1 MASSRGLLVI
11 NHVMDDSD
19 PFLSHQS
26 EVVRLLASRFPVITV
41 ITGRVGQHSVP
52 SNVRV
57 ICTDWVPGR
66 RIGNALSF
74 LRVAL
79 PVIFSSRHQVVF
91 SHMADLQAAL
101 IAPFAK
107 LTDKKH
113 YLWYA
118 HTHKSLYLSWASI
131 WVNGI
136 ISSTQGSSP
145 IHGKK
150 VSLIGQS
157 VNPNMFPQ
165 RVPGKVGMDRLIH
178 VGRLDRSKNIHLL
191 IDSTLEIRKVNPAS
205 TLTLVGSSA
214 NTESSSYFAELN
226 RKYELEIKSGV
237 VSFVPSMPR
246 SLLPGVLSTYDVFIH
261 GYLGSLDKTLVEATY
276 SGMPVITLNPEYVAV
291 FGTWSSTRNPDLYQE
306 YAALHAKAP
315 SEITEE
321 LNRRWGIANTSHSS
335 TQWIQKLSEILQ
347 SGLNSTVESR
357 TEGSK

>member
-26 EVVRLLASRFPVITV
+26 EVVRLLASRFPTITV

-57 ICTDWVPGR
+57 ISTDWVPGR
-66 RIGNALSF
+66 SIRNTLSF
-74 LRVAL
+74 LRITL
-79 PVIFSSRHQVVF
+79 PVVFSSRHKVVF

-107 LTDKKH
+107 LTNKKH
-113 YLWYA
+113 FLWYA
-118 HTHKSLYLSWASI
+118 HSHKSLYLSWASI

-145 IHGKK
+145 IQGKK

-157 VNPNMFPQ
+157 VNPDMFPQ
-165 RVPGKVGMDRLIH
+165 RVPGKVRMDRLIH

-191 IDSTLEIRKVNPAS
+191 IDSTLEIRKLDPTT

-226 RKYELEIKSGV
+226 RKYESEIKSGV
-237 VSFVPSMPR
+237 ISFVPSMPR
-246 SLLPGVLSTYDVFIH
+246 SLLPSVLSTYDVFIH
-261 GYLGSLDKTLVEATY
+261 GYRGSLDKTLVEATF
-276 SGMPVITLNPEYVAV
+276 SGMPVITLNPEYIAI
-291 FGTWSSTRNPDLYQE
+291 FGTWSNANNPDLYRE
-306 YAALHAKAP
+306 YVALHAKAP
-315 SEITEE
+315 NEITEE
-321 LNRRWGIANTSHSS
+321 LHRRWGIANTSHSS
-335 TQWIQKLSEILQ
+335 AQWSQKLSEILE
-347 SGLNSTVESR
+347 SDLKSRVEFR
-357 TEGSK
+357 TEGLH

>member
-26 EVVRLLASRFPVITV
+26 EVVRLLASRFPTITV

-57 ICTDWVPGR
+57 VCTDWVPGR
-66 RIGNALSF
+66 RIRNTLSF
-74 LRVAL
+74 LRITL
-79 PVIFSSRHQVVF
+79 PVVFSSRHKEVF

-107 LTDKKH
+107 LTNKKH
-113 YLWYA
+113 FLWYA
-118 HTHKSLYLSWASI
+118 HSHKSLYLSWASI

-145 IHGKK
+145 IQGKK

-157 VNPNMFPQ
+157 VNPDMFPQ
-165 RVPGKVGMDRLIH
+165 RVPGKVRMDRLIH

-191 IDSTLEIRKVNPAS
+191 IDSTLEIRKLDPTT

-226 RKYELEIKSGV
+226 RKYESEIKSGV
-237 VSFVPSMPR
+237 ISFVPSMPR
-246 SLLPGVLSTYDVFIH
+246 SLLPSVLSTYDVFIH
-261 GYLGSLDKTLVEATY
+261 GYRGSLDKTLVEATF
-276 SGMPVITLNPEYVAV
+276 SGMPVITLNPEYIAI
-291 FGTWSSTRNPDLYQE
+291 FGTWSNANNPDLYRE
-306 YAALHAKAP
+306 YVALHAKAP
-315 SEITEE
+315 NEITEE
-321 LNRRWGIANTSHSS
+321 LHRRWGIANTSHSS
-335 TQWIQKLSEILQ
+335 AQWSQKLSEILE
-347 SGLNSTVESR
+347 SDLKSRVEFR
-357 TEGSK
+357 TEGLH